1 MSIASEVQTLITN
14 KLAIKNSILARSPT
28 TSPGDNLSN
37 WPASIESIPVTIIE
51 ARKPVKFRDCDGTI
65 LYTYS
70 AEEALA
76 LDSMP
81 ILPSRVGLVCQ
92 GWNWT
97 LEQMKEYVSK
107 HGVAEIG
114 AVYTTDDGST
124 RIQITIKDPMYSTVT
139 IVWNQSESNGVVVDW
154 GDGSDAVS
162 VDSNGNTQ
170 LSHTYVPSSYP
181 AQYNIKLTVVSGTVQ
196 FYTNIMGRTTQEA
209 TTAVVSVWMEMVDAV
224 NIGQG
229 VTDIGQGF
237 LFNAA
242 NATIVT
248 LPLGITSI
256 DKNAFCGCMSLR
268 HITLPSSVESLT
280 YRSFAYC
287 RMLQSIALPYNIKIS
302 GSENFIDCI
311 QLKNL
316 VVPDGAFT
324 SVPGVFLKNCYS
336 LQHVSLP
343 STITSIGNSALQ
355 SCNSLQ
361 SIDIPNGV
369 TTIGVSAFQVCYQL
383 QQIVLPD
390 SVGTVGTGAF
400 AGCECLQNITLSKSM
415 TSVSNKMLQNDR
427 CLIRVQIPES
437 VNSIDTQAFSGC
449 YGLKLFDFRRSTSVP
464 TLLNIDAFKNTPTD
478 KEIVVPDELY
488 DVWIEASNWKSST
501 NQIKESIVKASES
514 SIGTLN

>member
-1 MSIASEVQTLITN
+1 MSIASEIQTLITN
-14 KLAIKNSILARSPT
+14 KIAIKNAILAKSPT
-28 TSPGDNLSN
+28 IQPGDNLSD
-37 WPASIESIPVTIIE
+37 WPTAIESILSDSKDLN
-51 ARKPVKFRDCDGTI
+51 KPVKFRDCDGTI

-70 AEEALA
+70 VEEALA

-81 ILPSRVGLVCQ
+81 SLPSRVGLVCQ
-92 GWNWT
+92 EWNWT

-124 RIQITIKDPMYSTVT
+124 HIQITIKDPIYSTVT

-196 FYTNIMGRTTQEA
+196 FYTNIMGRPTQET
-209 TTAVVSVWMEMVDAV
+209 TTAVVSAWMEMVDAV

-229 VTDIGQGF
+229 VTKIGQGF

-268 HITLPSSVESLT
+268 HITLPSSVESLV

-302 GSENFIDCI
+302 GTEIFRDCI
-311 QLKNL
+311 QLKNI
-316 VVPDGAFT
+316 VIPDGAFT
-324 SVPGVFLKNCYS
+324 SVPSYILGNCYS
-336 LQHVSLP
+336 LEHVSMP
-343 STITSIGNSALQ
+343 PTITSIGSNALF
-355 SCNSLQ
+355 SCFSLQ
-361 SIDIPNGV
+361 SIDIPDGV
-369 TTIGVSAFQVCYQL
+369 TSIGINAFSSCHQL

-390 SVGTVGTGAF
+390 SVNTVGTGAF
-400 AGCECLQNITLSKSM
+400 ASCECLQNITLSKSM
-415 TSVSNKMLQNDR
+415 TSFSSTMLQNDR
-427 CLIRVQIPES
+427 CLMSVQIPES
-437 VNSIDTQAFSGC
+437 VNSINKLAFNNC
-449 YGLKLFDFRRSTSVP
+449 WGLKLFDFRRSKSVP
-464 TLLNIDAFKNTPTD
+464 TLSDVNAFQNTPTV

-488 DVWIEASNWKSST
+488 DVWIEATNWNSST
-501 NQIKESIVKASES
+501 NQIKESIIKASES